1 MVKSLRIL
9 FLFSG
14 LQLIHAG
21 SDGPGH
27 QLLSRN
33 EARAIISSQ
42 EEVTNAKALEFCLQL
57 KRVPSISE
65 YSFYKEGSSVLHR
78 RVEPPQNQ
86 EKSTSVSSTES
97 LSAESKTVEMERLWE
112 NHRHETLSFSVTNYD
127 DLYSEI
133 TWRDLETQ
141 HTFSVWTNVSLV
153 HLPVISSFKLDGVNY
168 SYFGF
173 SQDIDSEVEKERTG
187 PHYFNGRRYE
197 YESRW
202 KEPPVGF
209 AEDPE
214 YVVIAG
220 EDGAVVPDKLY
231 EDMDSVLRYYLENE
245 ESLRILHLNSVALAK
260 ARDKYRSENPPQL
273 KESVLIYSFIPSA
286 DKSAT
291 NPKQ

>member
-1 MVKSLRIL
+1 MNKTLHIFL
-9 FLFSG
+9 LFSG
-14 LQLIHAG
+14 LHLSYAAT
-21 SDGPGH
+21 DGLES
-27 QLLSRN
+27 QLLSGD
-33 EARAIISSQ
+33 EAMAIVSSQ
-42 EEVTNAKALEFCLQL
+42 EEAANIKASEFRLQL
-57 KRVPSISE
+57 KRVRSISE
-65 YSFYKEGSSVLHR
+65 YSFYKEGNRVLHR
-78 RVEPPQNQ
+78 RVESPQNQ
-86 EKSTSVSSTES
+86 EQSTTVGSTES
-97 LSAESKTVEMERLWE
+97 LSAESKTMEPERLWE

-141 HTFSVWTNVSLV
+141 HRFSVWTNVSLV

-173 SQDIDSEVEKERTG
+173 SENIDSEVEKERTG
-187 PHYFNGRRYE
+187 QHYFNGRRYE

-245 ESLRILHLNSVALAK
+245 ESLRISHLNSVALAQ
-260 ARDKYRSENPPQL
+260 ARDKYRSENPPQPE
-273 KESVLIYSFIPSA
+273 ESVLIFSFIPSA

-291 NPKQ
+291 NPK